1 MQNKNNRLRADML
14 LLLVAVIWG
23 SAFSAQ
29 RVAAE
34 NFGFFLFNGLRFLL
48 GALTVLVFL
57 RGRDLKFTSEELMGG
72 SLAGIVLISA
82 ATLQHAG
89 LRFTTAGKAG
99 FITGL
104 YVVLVPLFLTVFW
117 HKIPTPNAWFA
128 SLLAVAGMFLLSMDG
143 SSRMGLGDGLELAG
157 AVMWAFHVIIIG
169 FLAKKTNGLR
179 LAFVQYVVCGFLG
192 TVTGLL
198 LEFNTLSGLPE
209 VWWAVMYTGVV
220 SVGLGYTL
228 QVIGQQ
234 YAPETDS
241 AIILSLESVFAALF
255 GWIFL
260 KELLSTQQ
268 IFGCLLLLSAM
279 LLAQWSSFQ
288 EQKALRAA

>member
-288 EQKALRAA
+288 EQKALRVA

>member
-1 MQNKNNRLRADML
+1 
-14 LLLVAVIWG
+14 
-23 SAFSAQ
+23 
-29 RVAAE
+29 
-34 NFGFFLFNGLRFLL
+34 
-48 GALTVLVFL
+48 
-57 RGRDLKFTSEELMGG
+57 
-72 SLAGIVLISA
+72 
-82 ATLQHAG
+82 
-89 LRFTTAGKAG
+89 
-99 FITGL
+99 
-104 YVVLVPLFLTVFW
+104 
-117 HKIPTPNAWFA
+117 
-128 SLLAVAGMFLLSMDG
+128 MFLLSMDG
-143 SSRMGLGDGLELAG
+143 SSRIGLGDGLEMAG

-179 LAFVQYVVCGFLG
+179 LAFVQYVVCGLLG

-198 LEFNTLSGLPE
+198 LEFNTLRGLPTI
-209 VWWAVMYTGVV
+209 WWAVIYTGVV

-241 AIILSLESVFAALF
+241 AIILSMESVFAALF

-260 KELLSTQQ
+260 KELLSVQQ

-288 EQKALRAA
+288 EQNVLRAA